1 MVERHT
7 CNMDVV
13 SSNLTGSL
21 VNQQINGENKYMTW
35 KTLESCVALCSNI
48 ARDYL
53 KYKTSDT
60 NEKKALEKDIEANP
74 QNFTDTPFAQEATD
88 NNTEF
93 NNKAFTELEQNI
105 KQNPEAFVNNESEAI
120 SEEASQLLDND
131 KRNDEVSEDM
141 YVKIRQEEN
150 EDWKN
155 KLIEKYNSQ
164 SQYEMPEDLFSD
176 LEEEDL
182 DYAIQMIDD
191 LVFGEEAGK
200 AENLD
205 DWIEQAQADDAYA
218 MGVEEN
224 NYLPPEEFKQVGAFL
239 GGNPAEVKDEI
250 TDVEYNIRD
259 AEETVPEDVNVVEE
273 DGEPIEETEEDE
285 ESKKSKRRN
294 NFLDKL
300 KRSIS
305 INPANGSF
313 KAEETDTTSDTK
325 GGAVGQGIGSNI
337 NGQSGGVGVNA
348 NLGGNSPE
356 KNQELEEYKE
366 QRAIDSELHYDD
378 VPVEQMS
385 SVNNPGANNGNT
397 DEEKHNINVPKTNS
411 NFTVKKNE
419 LKGHTGHKYGKNN
432 IELDEVETNN
442 TDELEEILKS
452 LGDYSMF
459 EPLVIENINN
469 EILVDGSPLKMTS
482 EETLKYIQK
491 VLNEEIV

>member
-1 MVERHT
+1 ML
-7 CNMDVV
+7 
-13 SSNLTGSL
+13 S
-21 VNQQINGENKYMTW
+21 W
-35 KTLESCVALCSNI
+35 KKLEACVALCSNI

-60 NEKKALEKDIEANP
+60 NEKKQLEESIEQNP
-74 QNFTDTPFAQEATD
+74 QNYNDTVFAEEIND
-88 NNTEF
+88 GNKEF
-93 NNKAFTELEQNI
+93 NNEAFTNLEQNI
-105 KQNPEAFVNNESEAI
+105 EQNPENFINNESPAI
-120 SEEASQLLDND
+120 AEEASQLLDND
-131 KRNDEVSEDM
+131 KRNDKVSGDM
-141 YVKIRQEEN
+141 FDQIRKEN

-218 MGVEEN
+218 MGKEDL
-224 NYLPPEEFKQVGAFL
+224 NYLPPEQFKQVGAFL

-250 TDVEYNIRD
+250 TDVEYTIRD
-259 AEETVPEDVNVVEE
+259 AEPITDEDEVDTTLVEE
-273 DGEPIEETEEDE
+273 QPIEETEEDIEEDE
-285 ESKKSKRRN
+285 ESKKSKRRS

-313 KAEETDTTSDTK
+313 KAEETDTAETNN
-325 GGAVGQGIGSNI
+325 GGAIGKGIGSNI

-348 NLGGNSPE
+348 NLGGNSDVRE
-356 KNQELEEYKE
+356 QELEEYKE
-366 QRAIDSELHYDD
+366 QRNIDSELHLDD
-378 VPVEQMS
+378 VPVENIS
-385 SVNNPGANNGNT
+385 SVNNPGANNGNVE
-397 DEEKHNINVPKTNS
+397 DEDKHNINVPKANS
-411 NFTVKKNE
+411 NFTVKNTKLE
-419 LKGHTGHKYGKNN
+419 GKTGHKYGKNN

-452 LGDYSMF
+452 LDDYTMF
-459 EPLVIENINN
+459 EPLVIENINDQ
-469 EILVDGSPLKMTS
+469 ILVDGSPLKMAS
-482 EETLKYIQK
+482 NETLKYIEGK
-491 VLNEEIV
+491 LNGEQ